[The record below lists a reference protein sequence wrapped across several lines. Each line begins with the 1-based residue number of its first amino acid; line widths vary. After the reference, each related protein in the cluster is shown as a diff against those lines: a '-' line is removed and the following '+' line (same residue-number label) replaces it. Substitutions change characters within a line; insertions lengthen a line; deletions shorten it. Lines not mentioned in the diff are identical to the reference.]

1 MFQIFTHSNL
11 SHKLVLVSIHSS
23 KLTDVSEGELKSIS
37 KLERVNVS
45 KSILNVRIDDEF
57 R

>member
-23 KLTDVSEGELKSIS
+23 KLANVSEGELKSIS
-37 KLERVNVS
+37 ELERVNVS
-45 KSILNVRIDDEF
+45 ESILNVRIDDEF